1 MTSIPDK
8 IQELEQKLEAL
19 QRRHEDLLDRFVE
32 QIPFLTR
39 CITDLELLNR
49 RLSSRLSEQLDAIE
63 KVALDAY
70 LASSEDA
77 QNTLAEIDDLL
88 PLDFPQLSFHRLST
102 IRELR
107 QEKRAAMLEFRTE
120 NMVD

>member
-1 MTSIPDK
+1 MTSIPDR

-19 QRRHEDLLDRFVE
+19 QRRHEDLQDRFVE

-49 RLSSRLSEQLDAIE
+49 RLFSKLSEQLDAIE

-70 LASSEDA
+70 LASSQDA
-77 QNTLAEIDDLL
+77 QNTLAEIDDVL
-88 PLDFPQLSFHRLST
+88 PLDFPHLFLHRLASM
-102 IRELR
+102 RELR
-107 QEKRAAMLEFRTE
+107 QERMARRRGT
-120 NMVD
+120 